1 MKQYRFLY
9 WLVVIACISFSLI
22 NSASAA
28 AKPDQ
33 GKKAASKASSKKL
46 PGKQQADKTRSEA
59 QIKAAQEAKALA
71 AKEAEA
77 KARMEAEAKARAE
90 AEAKA
95 KAEAER
101 KARLEAELAAREK
114 PVQDAEALVR
124 NGRPAEAYA
133 ILEPLEF
140 ERAGDRRF
148 DYVLGIAALD
158 SGKPDRATIAF
169 ERVLAVDPNFA
180 GARLDMARAYYQLGD
195 LPRAK
200 TEFQMVM
207 TQNPPQAARITIQ
220 KYLDAIQAQED
231 AKKTHV
237 AGYIEGTGGRDSNIN
252 NSTSESQ
259 IAVPAFGNLVFT
271 LNPSNLETASYYS
284 GYGAGIEASRLLGSN
299 VMVFAGADARRR
311 NNTKSNTYD
320 YLSLDGKLGVSI
332 AAGAEVFRMG
342 IFGSQYNLDSAHNRD
357 TVGINAEWRHV
368 FSPSNQLNAF
378 VQYSQNRFVE
388 TAMKTSDFDQG
399 IVGIGGV
406 HISADGKSAFFGSLY
421 FGRENDVA
429 PISVTNPSG
438 GRADGNKNLRG
449 ARVGCQIEAMGN
461 LELFASLGT
470 LRGSYD
476 KENAAFMRVRDD
488 RTDDISAGIS
498 WHPLKLWT
506 VRPQVSWSRNKSN
519 IVIYGYD
526 RVDYSVTVR
535 RDFK

>member
-1 MKQYRFLY
+1 MKQYRYLY
-9 WLVVIACISFSLI
+9 WLLVVVCMSFSTI
-22 NSASAA
+22 SSAA
-28 AKPDQ
+28 AAVGTDQ
-33 GKKAASKASSKKL
+33 VKKAASKVSTKPSSKKL
-46 PGKQQADKTRSEA
+46 TEKQQADIARREA
-59 QIKAAQEAKALA
+59 QLKAEQEAKALA

-95 KAEAER
+95 
-101 KARLEAELAAREK
+101 RLEAELAAREK

-124 NGRPAEAYA
+124 DGRPGEAYA

-140 ERAGDRRF
+140 NRAGERRF

-158 SGKPDRATIAF
+158 SGKPDKATIVF

-200 TEFQMVM
+200 TEFQLVM
-207 TQNPPQAARITIQ
+207 TQNPPQAARVTIQ

-237 AGYIEGTGGRDSNIN
+237 AAYIEGTGGRDSNIN

-271 LNPSNLETASYYS
+271 LNPSNLETASAYS
-284 GYGAGIEASRLLGSN
+284 GYAAGIEASRLLGS
-299 VMVFAGADARRR
+299 VMVYAGADARRR

-320 YLSLDGKLGVSI
+320 YLSLDGRLGVSI
-332 AAGAEVFRMG
+332 TAGAEVFRMG
-342 IFGSQYNLDSAHNRD
+342 IFGSQYNLESSHNRD
-357 TVGINAEWRHV
+357 TIGVNAEWRHV

-378 VQYSQNRFVE
+378 AQYSQNRFIE

-399 IVGIGGV
+399 IAGLGGV

-429 PISVTNPSG
+429 PVSATNPSG
-438 GRADGNKNLRG
+438 GRADGNKNLQG
-449 ARVGCQIEAMGN
+449 ARIGCQIEARGN

-476 KENAAFMRVRDD
+476 KENAAFLRKRDD
-488 RTDDISAGIS
+488 RTDDIAAGIS

-506 VRPQVSWSRNKSN
+506 VRPQVNWSRNKSN